1 MQQAAEFIAQAVLE
15 TNNIGVCLVDACA
28 PDMPIVYINRG
39 FESITGYTAS
49 EVVGKNCRFLQGA
62 HHDQP
67 SVPLIA
73 EALRE
78 HRTISVVLKNF
89 RKSGE
94 EFFNHLH
101 LFPLYN
107 EAGELTH
114 YVGIQNDVTAL
125 KRDEE
130 TLQQENTALKR
141 TVQQR
146 TAELQEFVSELQG
159 ELRIQKR
166 LEAQLREMNSLL
178 ESKVEER
185 TSELRVA
192 LEKQKTLNEI
202 RARFIMTVSHEFRTP
217 LSGVALATGIL
228 KKFTEQFSPAER
240 QEQLDNIREAVEHLT
255 ELIDEVIFISKSEAN
270 KLDFSPHPMDIR
282 RLCATIIIQAQRID
296 TQHHNF
302 IVHCP
307 ESEVMIDGD
316 EKLLRSAITNLVGNA
331 VKYSPPHT
339 TVEVEVLPSDT
350 AVLIAVKDKGIG
362 IPTEDIANLF
372 EPFHRAANAQKI
384 QGTGLGLSI
393 VKNAIQRHGGTVDVR
408 SIINTG
414 TVFTITL
421 PRNQNSNNSNQDEST
436 EGNDV

>member
-1 MQQAAEFIAQAVLE
+1 MCAMQQAVECIAQAIVE

-28 PDMPIVYINRG
+28 PDMPIIYINRG
-39 FESITGYTAS
+39 FENITGYTAA

-73 EALRE
+73 EAIRQ
-78 HRTISVVLKNF
+78 HRTMSVVLKNF
-89 RKSGE
+89 RKNGE

-107 EAGELTH
+107 QAGELTH

-130 TLQQENTALKR
+130 ALRHENTTLKR

-146 TAELQEFVSELQG
+146 TDELQEFVSELQS

-178 ESKVEER
+178 ETKVEER

-192 LEKQKTLNEI
+192 LEKQKALNEI

-228 KKFTEQFSPAER
+228 KKFVEQFSPEER

-270 KLDFSPHPMDIR
+270 KLDFHPHPIDIR
-282 RLCATIIIQAQRID
+282 RLCASIIAQAQRID
-296 TQHHNF
+296 THHHDF
-302 IVHCP
+302 IVRCSEP
-307 ESEVMIDGD
+307 ELMIDAD
-316 EKLLRSAITNLVGNA
+316 ERLLRSALTNLVSNA

-339 TVEVEVLPSDT
+339 AVEVEILPNDT
-350 AVLIAVKDKGIG
+350 SVVIAVKDQGIG
-362 IPTEDIANLF
+362 IPAEDLTNLF
-372 EPFHRAANAQKI
+372 EPFHRAANAQTI

-393 VKNAIQRHGGTVDVR
+393 VKNAIQRHGGTIDVR
-408 SIINTG
+408 SVLNTG
-414 TVFTITL
+414 TVFTITM
-421 PRNQNSNNSNQDEST
+421 PRKQDNEAERSYA
-436 EGNDV
+436 